1 MNAPSVRNEAA
12 PVAAKTQEAPHAPL
26 LRVTNLRK
34 SYATPQGPL
43 PVLRGIDLSLRPGE
57 TLAVMGE
64 FGSGKSTLLHL
75 VGALDHADGG
85 EILLDGVDIAGLS
98 ESARA
103 TARRETIGVVFQQFN
118 LISSLT
124 VEENLAFQARLA
136 GRLDP
141 QWQLTLTRRLGL
153 ESLVSRYPEQLS
165 GGQQQRV
172 AVGRALAARP
182 KLLLADEPTGNLD
195 EATGDAVLALS
206 LELVAETGCAFLMAT
221 HSARLP
227 RSCDA
232 GCGLEAGALRLDHE
246 AGFLDPRRSGQPLAP
261 PPRQSGDAAA
271 RPRHRHG
278 LVERRAGAERAGAQK
293 LRQRGRDFFR
303 RQPAKS
309 GRDARRSLPAG
320 AFCDAAA
327 RGAKGLAGA

>member
-1 MNAPSVRNEAA
+1 MKGPRLNAPSVRNEAA
-12 PVAAKTQEAPHAPL
+12 PVAAKPQASPHAPL
-26 LRVTNLRK
+26 LRVANLRK

-43 PVLRGIDLSLRPGE
+43 PVLRGVDLSLRPGE

-64 FGSGKSTLLHL
+64 SGSGKSTLLHL

-85 EILLDGVDIAGLS
+85 EILLDGVNIAGLS

-103 TARRETIGVVFQQFN
+103 TARREMIGVVFQQFN

-153 ESLVSRYPEQLS
+153 EELLSRYPEQLS

-195 EATGDAVLALS
+195 EASGDAVLALS

-221 HSARLP
+221 HSARLAA
-227 RSCDA
+227 RL
-232 GCGLEAGALRLDHE
+232 GRRVRIEAGAL
-246 AGFLDPRRSGQPLAP
+246 AGS
-261 PPRQSGDAAA
+261 
-271 RPRHRHG
+271 
-278 LVERRAGAERAGAQK
+278 
-293 LRQRGRDFFR
+293 
-303 RQPAKS
+303 
-309 GRDARRSLPAG
+309 
-320 AFCDAAA
+320 
-327 RGAKGLAGA
+327 